1 MRRTNP
7 QRPNRPMIRQPLTVR
22 AAVTSYLADRA
33 AEGQNTARAAQQ
45 LEAHVLPPWGDWPI
59 AALTVGDL
67 KRWRDELATTA
78 PRRRRPANSPARQPQ
93 RLDTEDAE
101 RRRRRRSTV
110 NRITTTFKA
119 VLNHA
124 ARMYPTECASD
135 AAWRMGLQAFRQVDA
150 ARDRWLNRDEAVR
163 LLRACATDFRR
174 LVQAALYT
182 GCRYG
187 ELCRAA
193 VSDFNAA
200 RKTLRVAIT
209 KTGRGRDVFL
219 NDEGA
224 AFFASLVSDKMPDDR
239 LLTRIDAARGIA
251 CPWGISQQ
259 ARRIALACKHAGIH
273 PPISFHGLRHTY
285 ASLAVES
292 GMTLLALA
300 RNLGHTDTRMVERH
314 YGHLSDR
321 YLRDQVRRFAPK
333 LGTATRH
340 RRGRS
345 QET

>member
-1 MRRTNP
+1 MGTTRLQGP
-7 QRPNRPMIRQPLTVR
+7 HPPKVGQPLTVR
-22 AAVTSYLADRA
+22 AAITSYLADRA
-33 AEGQNTARAAQQ
+33 AEGQSTARAAQQ
-45 LEAHVLPPWGDWPI
+45 LKAHVLPRWGDWPI
-59 AALTVGDL
+59 AALTAVEL
-67 KRWRDELATTA
+67 KRWRDELAATA
-78 PRRRRPANSPARQPQ
+78 PRRRRPANSPPRQAK

-124 ARMYPTECASD
+124 ERMYPTEWASN
-135 AAWRMGLQAFRQVDA
+135 AAWRVGLQAFRHVDA
-150 ARDRWLNRDEAVR
+150 ARERWLNHEEAVR
-163 LLRACATDFRR
+163 LLRACAPDFRS

-193 VSDFNAA
+193 VGDFKAA
-200 RKTLRVAIT
+200 RKTLRIAVT

-219 NDEGA
+219 NEEA
-224 AFFASLVSDKMPDDR
+224 AGFFASLVRDKMPADR
-239 LLTRIDAARGIA
+239 LLTRVDRDRGIA
-251 CPWGISQQ
+251 CPWGTSHQ
-259 ARRIALACKHAGIH
+259 ARRIALACKRAGIH

-321 YLRDQVRRFAPK
+321 YLRDQVERFAPK
-333 LGTATRH
+333 LGTRLI
-340 RRGRS
+340 REPPG
-345 QET
+345 